1 MSCPARRSV
10 GRAQVFWHR
19 RRCRSDLPGLDQ
31 RPGFHRSDGQRVRA
45 IPQPEKGTA
54 VTIVETRADTRAITG
69 GVDTHADVHVA
80 AALDPIGGLLGVR
93 EFPATAAGYGRLLDW
108 LGGFGTVCLVGIE
121 GTGSYGAG
129 LARHITTAGVRVVE
143 AGRSDRQDRR
153 RQGKSDSLDAVSAAR
168 AALSGRARGASQGRD
183 GAVEAIRALMVAKR
197 SASAERTQTINQ
209 ARALV
214 LTGPDDLRAR
224 FTGHTAAALVAELA
238 SLRPR
243 PGSTVGYATRI
254 ALREL
259 GRRAEFLDGQLER
272 LDELIG
278 PLVAA
283 RAPGLL
289 ALYGI
294 GPHTAALLLIAAGDH
309 PERLRSEAAWAH
321 LCGAA
326 PIPASSGKTVRRRLN
341 PGGDRQANH
350 ALWRIVFTR
359 MGSDPATR
367 AYVER
372 RTAGGKSKKEIIR
385 CLKRYV
391 AREVYPHLGGTL
403 GEAAAG
409 AARTKTF
416 LASRYKRI
424 VRRRGRQRALVAV
437 GNSLLTIAWHLLSDP
452 AAHFTDLGP
461 DWHDRLAPLRRKR
474 QLIAELERL
483 SGKKVTLHDA
493 A

>member
-1 MSCPARRSV
+1 
-10 GRAQVFWHR
+10 
-19 RRCRSDLPGLDQ
+19 
-31 RPGFHRSDGQRVRA
+31 
-45 IPQPEKGTA
+45 
-54 VTIVETRADTRAITG
+54 
-69 GVDTHADVHVA
+69 VHVA

-93 EFPATAAGYGRLLDW
+93 EFPATAAGYGRLLSW
-108 LGGFGTVCLVGIE
+108 LGGFGTVCLAGIE

-143 AGRSDRQDRR
+143 AGRSGRQDRR

-168 AALSGRARGASQGRD
+168 AAQSGRARGASRGRD
-183 GAVEAIRALMVAKR
+183 GAVEAIRALMAGGR
-197 SASAERTQTINQ
+197 SAAGERTQTNGQ

-224 FTGHTAAALVAELA
+224 FTGHAAAALVAGLA

-259 GRRAEFLDGQLER
+259 GRRAEFPGGQLER
-272 LDELIG
+272 PGELIG

-326 PIPASSGKTVRRRLN
+326 PIPASSGKTVRRRHG
-341 PGGDRQANH
+341 PGGDRQAGH

-359 MGSDPATR
+359 LGSDPATR
-367 AYVER
+367 AYAGR
-372 RTAGGKSKKEIIR
+372 RTAGGKSRKEIIR
-385 CLKRYV
+385 CLKRYA
-391 AREVYPHLGGTL
+391 ARQVYPHLCGT
-403 GEAAAG
+403 AG
-409 AARTKTF
+409 
-416 LASRYKRI
+416 
-424 VRRRGRQRALVAV
+424 
-437 GNSLLTIAWHLLSDP
+437 
-452 AAHFTDLGP
+452 
-461 DWHDRLAPLRRKR
+461 
-474 QLIAELERL
+474 
-483 SGKKVTLHDA
+483 
-493 A
+493 